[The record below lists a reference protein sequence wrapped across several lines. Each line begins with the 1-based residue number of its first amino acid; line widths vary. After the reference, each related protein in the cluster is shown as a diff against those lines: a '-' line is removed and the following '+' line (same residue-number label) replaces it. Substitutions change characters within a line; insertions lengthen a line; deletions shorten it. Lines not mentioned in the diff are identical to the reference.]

1 MKLEGTTKRLLRG
14 ALNALT
20 GSVLDKLSQ
29 FILSIIVSRCIG
41 TDAFSFYSLL
51 LSYSALIVAISA
63 QATSSVISRNCADK
77 SISGEKKASQ
87 VFFGVFIIL
96 VSYIIV
102 VVISNLLTIVSNP
115 ISGYGQV
122 FQALF
127 YASTLFQ
134 CFYVYLTNLNRGFEN
149 FSLLRSVI
157 GIKNALNIPI
167 AMLLIYYNKV
177 EYLILYF
184 FISSGVSLYVII
196 YKTKKICPVSG
207 FRLDKFCREDFFSLE
222 KILFAST
229 PFFVVTITSS
239 FYNYKIK
246 DIIYAL
252 NDGHLYLAAYSIV
265 LQFSAIFSLIIGA
278 VGFSSLPIFTES
290 NENIGKLFR
299 IFNRYYQINFIFIVI
314 PMIVFVLF
322 NKYILIL
329 YRVEQV
335 VSSFSILLFISSAF
349 STMVW
354 TVGPLLLAQKSGFI
368 YMFSMLSKIIFT
380 LLSLMY
386 SKQFILFTDIP
397 LVLLASD
404 FIAQIFYCINLYIK
418 YRRFLYNF
426 YSIFINFS
434 FFSFFYIFYSYKL
447 GF

>member
-1 MKLEGTTKRLLRG
+1 MKLEGTTKRLLCG

-77 SISGEKKASQ
+77 SISDEKKAGQ
-87 VFFGVFIIL
+87 IFLGLFIIL
-96 VSYIIV
+96 ISYIIV
-102 VVISNLLTIVSNP
+102 AVISNLFSIISNP
-115 ISGYGQV
+115 ISGYSQFFQV
-122 FQALF
+122 LF
-127 YASTLFQ
+127 YASALFQ

-149 FSLLRSVI
+149 FPLLRSVI

-167 AMLLIYYNKV
+167 AMLLIYYNEV
-177 EYLILYF
+177 AYLILYF
-184 FISSGVSLYVII
+184 FISSGVSLFVII
-196 YKTKKICPVSG
+196 YKTRKVCLIAEFG
-207 FRLDKFCREDFFSLE
+207 LDKFCRENFFSLQ

-229 PFFVVTITSS
+229 PFFIVTVASS

-246 DIIYAL
+246 DIIYAF
-252 NDGHLYLAAYSIV
+252 NDGSLYLAAYSIV

-290 NENIGKLFR
+290 NESIGRLFR
-299 IFNRYYQINFIFIVI
+299 IFNRYYQINFIFVVI
-314 PMIVFVLF
+314 PMIVFMLF
-322 NKYILIL
+322 NKYILML

-380 LLSLMY
+380 LLFLTY
-386 SKQFILFTDIP
+386 SGQSILFTDIP

-418 YRRFLYNF
+418 YRLFLYNF
-426 YSIFINFS
+426 YSIFINFA
-434 FFSFFYIFYSYKL
+434 FFSFFYIFYPHKL